1 MRFVSL
7 FSGIEAASV
16 AWEPLGWEAMAFC
29 EIEPFPC
36 AVLEHRFPSVPN
48 LGDVSLVDWKEF
60 VNERG
65 RPDVVVGGSPCQA
78 FSVAGKRLGIDDPRG
93 RLMLEFVRA
102 VRELGPR
109 WVLWENVPGVLSQ
122 DEGRAFGTLL
132 GELEDCG
139 LSLAWRVL
147 DAQFFGVA
155 QRRRRVFLVA
165 NSGTGGGAA
174 QVLVERGC
182 MFGDSLASK
191 EKRQEL
197 AEAAGIDARCAG
209 FKFHQGAGAGGIGC
223 EVEVSPTLTAD
234 WHQPAVYGLSGNVIG
249 REEANGGN
257 QTGYCDPDENGYY
270 TLTATDRH
278 GIVCI
283 ADDAANA
290 AVDIDLC
297 GTLKCG
303 GSPPTVA
310 LEAGAR
316 RLTPRECERLQGFP
330 DDWTLVPYRGR
341 PASECPDG
349 PRYKAVG
356 NSMAVPVM
364 RWIGERIARVEGE
377 TE

>member
-1 MRFVSL
+1 MSEEGQMSL
-7 FSGIEAASV
+7 WGEAPAKPSPSRESASESMIPEVGSCSNLLELCASLVPAGFSGKTSQEFCRRTKG
-16 AWEPLGWEAMAFC
+16 EPLA
-29 EIEPFPC
+29 PC
-36 AVLEHRFPSVPN
+36 SGSWKTAGFLLRGECLTLNSSEWPNAAAVCS
-48 LGDVSLVDWKEF
+48 
-60 VNERG
+60 
-65 RPDVVVGGSPCQA
+65 
-78 FSVAGKRLGIDDPRG
+78 
-93 RLMLEFVRA
+93 
-102 VRELGPR
+102 
-109 WVLWENVPGVLSQ
+109 LSQ
-122 DEGRAFGTLL
+122 I
-132 GELEDCG
+132 LE
-139 LSLAWRVL
+139 R
-147 DAQFFGVA
+147 
-155 QRRRRVFLVA
+155 
-165 NSGTGGGAA
+165 GGGAA